1 MVYIQPVGDYSSCSS
16 LPLEPIKVLLY
27 TFKKKLESTVNPLF
41 KLLLIEDD
49 TTLFNEIK
57 DRLAQWSYDIYGI
70 GDFSKVVQEF
80 TDIKPDLV
88 IIDIQ
93 LPKFD
98 GFHWCRMIR
107 THSNVPII
115 FLSSRDHPTD
125 MVMSMQL
132 GADDF
137 IQKPFHFDV
146 LIAKIQATLRR
157 VYNYN
162 TEKIELKTWCG
173 ATVDYE
179 KNTVSAETG
188 TIELTKNEIFILKKL
203 IEQKNKIVS
212 REELIN
218 SLWDDKRFISDN
230 TLTVNV
236 NRLRKRLDELG
247 LGHFIETKVGQGYI
261 AVEEAD
267 A

>member
-1 MVYIQPVGDYSSCSS
+1 M
-16 LPLEPIKVLLY
+16 
-27 TFKKKLESTVNPLF
+27 F

-49 TTLFNEIK
+49 ATLFQEIK
-57 DRLAQWSYDIYGI
+57 ERLTSWSYEVYGI
-70 GDFSKVVQEF
+70 TDFSNVMREF
-80 TDIKPDLV
+80 TAIRPDLV

-107 THSNVPII
+107 THSKVPIV
-115 FLSSRDHPTD
+115 FLSSRDHPAD

-146 LIAKIQATLRR
+146 LIAKIQAILRR

-162 TEKIELKTWCG
+162 TEEVSLKTWCG

-179 KNTVSAETG
+179 KSIVTNEIGA
-188 TIELTKNEIFILKKL
+188 IELTKNEIFILKQL
-203 IEQKNKIVS
+203 MEQKNKIVS
-212 REELIN
+212 RETLIK
-218 SLWDDKRFISDN
+218 SLWEDERFVSDN

-236 NRLRKRLDELG
+236 NRLRKKLDEIG
-247 LGHFIETKVGQGYI
+247 LGSYIETKVGQGYMAI
-261 AVEEAD
+261 EEGF
-267 A
+267 

>member
-1 MVYIQPVGDYSSCSS
+1 M
-16 LPLEPIKVLLY
+16 
-27 TFKKKLESTVNPLF
+27 F

-49 TTLFNEIK
+49 RTLFNEVK
-57 DRLAQWSYDIYGI
+57 ERLTGWSYDVYGI
-70 GDFSKVVQEF
+70 QDFSKVIQEF
-80 TDIKPDLV
+80 TAVDPDLV

-98 GFHWCRMIR
+98 GFHWCRNIR

-146 LIAKIQATLRR
+146 LVAKIQAILRR

-162 TEKIELKTWCG
+162 TTANKLKTWYD
-173 ATVDYE
+173 AKIDFE
-179 KNTVSAETG
+179 KNTVTNEAG
-188 TIELTKNEIFILKKL
+188 TVELTKNEIFILKLL
-203 IEQKNKIVS
+203 IDRKNQIVS
-212 REELIN
+212 REELIT
-218 SLWDDKRFISDN
+218 SLWDDERFISDN

-236 NRLRKRLDELG
+236 NRLRKKLDEIG
-247 LGHFIETKVGQGYI
+247 LGCYIETKVGQGYI
-261 AVEEAD
+261 AIEED
-267 A
+267 YPHD

>member
-1 MVYIQPVGDYSSCSS
+1 M
-16 LPLEPIKVLLY
+16 
-27 TFKKKLESTVNPLF
+27 F
-41 KLLLIEDD
+41 KLMLIEDD
-49 TTLFNEIK
+49 ATLFNEIK
-57 DRLAQWSYDIYGI
+57 DRLTGWSYDVYGI
-70 GDFSKVVQEF
+70 TDFSKVFQEF

-98 GFHWCRMIR
+98 GFHWCRLIR
-107 THSNVPII
+107 SHSNVPII

-146 LIAKIQATLRR
+146 LIAKIQAILRR

-162 TEKIELKTWCG
+162 TEQITLKTWCN
-173 ATVDYE
+173 ATIDYE
-179 KNTVSAETG
+179 KNLVTNDVG
-188 TIELTKNEIFILKKL
+188 TIELTKNEIFILKLL

-212 REELIN
+212 REELIK
-218 SLWDDKRFISDN
+218 SLWDDQRFVSDN

-247 LGHFIETKVGQGYI
+247 LGSYIQTKVGQGYI
-261 AVEEAD
+261 AMEETAV
-267 A
+267 

>member
-1 MVYIQPVGDYSSCSS
+1 M
-16 LPLEPIKVLLY
+16 
-27 TFKKKLESTVNPLF
+27 F
-41 KLLLIEDD
+41 KLMLIEDD
-49 TTLFNEIK
+49 ATLFQEIK
-57 DRLAQWSYDIYGI
+57 ERLVQWSYDVYGVA
-70 GDFSKVVQEF
+70 DFSQVFQEF
-80 TDIKPDLV
+80 TVVKPDLV

-98 GFHWCRMIR
+98 GFHWCRLIR
-107 THSNVPII
+107 EHSKVPII

-132 GADDF
+132 GADDY

-146 LIAKIQATLRR
+146 LIAKIQAILRR

-162 TEKIELKTWCG
+162 TDQITLKTWCG

-179 KNTVSAETG
+179 SNTITYSGAS
-188 TIELTKNEIFILKKL
+188 IELTKNEMFILKQL

-212 REELIN
+212 REALIK
-218 SLWDDKRFISDN
+218 SLWDDERFISDN

-236 NRLRKRLDELG
+236 NRLRKKLDELG
-247 LGHFIETKVGQGYI
+247 LGHYIETKVGQGYM
-261 AVEEAD
+261 AVEEA
-267 A
+267 

>member
-1 MVYIQPVGDYSSCSS
+1 VV
-16 LPLEPIKVLLY
+16 IK
-27 TFKKKLESTVNPLF
+27 LF
-41 KLLLIEDD
+41 KILLIEDD
-49 TTLFNEIK
+49 QTLFSEIK
-57 DRLAQWSYDIYGI
+57 ERLSQWSYQVYGI
-70 GDFSKVVQEF
+70 LDFGRVIQEF
-80 TDIKPDLV
+80 TEIKPDLV

-98 GFHWCRMIR
+98 GFHWCRNIR

-115 FLSSRDHPTD
+115 FLSSRDHPSD

-146 LIAKIQATLRR
+146 LIAKIHAILRR

-162 TEKIELKTWCG
+162 TEAVSLKTWCG
-173 ATVDYE
+173 ATIDYE
-179 KNTVSAETG
+179 KNVITSENGSV
-188 TIELTKNEIFILKKL
+188 ELTRNEVFILKLL

-212 REELIN
+212 RDSLIN

-236 NRLRKRLDELG
+236 NRLRKRLDEIG
-247 LGHFIETKVGQGYI
+247 LGQFIETKVGQGYMAI
-261 AVEEAD
+261 EEENV
-267 A
+267 

>member
-1 MVYIQPVGDYSSCSS
+1 M
-16 LPLEPIKVLLY
+16 
-27 TFKKKLESTVNPLF
+27 FKIF
-41 KLLLIEDD
+41 LIEDD
-49 TTLFNEIK
+49 ATLFNEIK
-57 DRLAQWSYDIYGI
+57 ERLSQWSYDVYGVT
-70 GDFSKVVQEF
+70 DFGRVLQEF
-80 TDIKPDLV
+80 AAIKPDLV
-88 IIDIQ
+88 VIDIQ

-107 THSNVPII
+107 SHSNVPII

-162 TEKIELKTWCG
+162 TESMDMKTWCG
-173 ATVDYE
+173 ATVDYA
-179 KNTVSAETG
+179 KNTVTNENG
-188 TIELTKNEIFILKKL
+188 TVELTKNEMFILKIL
-203 IEQKNKIVS
+203 IERKNTIVS
-212 REELIN
+212 RSDLIK
-218 SLWDDKRFISDN
+218 SLWDDERFVSDN

-236 NRLRKRLDELG
+236 NRLRKSLGEIG
-247 LGHFIETKVGQGYI
+247 LGKMIETKVGQGYM
-261 AVEEAD
+261 AKEED
-267 A
+267 

>member
-1 MVYIQPVGDYSSCSS
+1 V
-16 LPLEPIKVLLY
+16 
-27 TFKKKLESTVNPLF
+27 F

-57 DRLAQWSYDIYGI
+57 ERLTQWSYDVYGI
-70 GDFSKVVQEF
+70 QDFSNVTQEF
-80 TDIKPDLV
+80 IEIKPDLV

-107 THSNVPII
+107 SHSNLPII

-132 GADDF
+132 GADDY

-146 LIAKIQATLRR
+146 LIAKVQAILRR

-162 TEKIELKTWCG
+162 TENIELKTWCG

-179 KNTVSAETG
+179 RNLLTNEMGS
-188 TIELTKNEIFILKKL
+188 IELTKNEIYILKLL
-203 IEQKNKIVS
+203 IEKKNKIVT

-236 NRLRKRLDELG
+236 NRLRKKLDELE
-247 LGHFIETKVGQGYI
+247 LGNFIETKVGQGYMAI
-261 AVEEAD
+261 EEETL
-267 A
+267 

>member
-1 MVYIQPVGDYSSCSS
+1 M
-16 LPLEPIKVLLY
+16 
-27 TFKKKLESTVNPLF
+27 
-41 KLLLIEDD
+41 LIEDD
-49 TTLFNEIK
+49 ESLFSEIK
-57 DRLAQWSYDIYGI
+57 ERLSQWSYDIYGI
-70 GDFSKVVQEF
+70 QDFGKVMQEYSDVQ
-80 TDIKPDLV
+80 PQLV

-93 LPKFD
+93 LPKYD

-107 THSNVPII
+107 AHSNVPII

-125 MVMSMQL
+125 MVMSMHL

-162 TEKIELKTWCG
+162 TERIELRTWRG
-173 ATVDYE
+173 AAIEYV
-179 KNTVSAETG
+179 KNTLTLGSEAVL
-188 TIELTKNEIFILKKL
+188 LTKNEMFILKVL
-203 IEQKNKIVS
+203 VEHKNQIVT
-212 REELIN
+212 REELIR
-218 SLWDDKRFISDN
+218 SLWDHEHFVSDN

-236 NRLRKRLDELG
+236 NRLRKKLEPLG
-247 LGHFIETKVGQGYI
+247 LDAYIETKVGQGYM
-261 AVEEAD
+261 ATEEAE

>member
-1 MVYIQPVGDYSSCSS
+1 M
-16 LPLEPIKVLLY
+16 
-27 TFKKKLESTVNPLF
+27 FKI
-41 KLLLIEDD
+41 LLIEDD
-49 TTLFNEIK
+49 TTLFQEIK
-57 DRLAQWSYDIYGI
+57 DRLTGWSYDVHGI
-70 GDFSKVVQEF
+70 SDFSQVMQEF
-80 TDIKPDLV
+80 TRTKPDLV

-107 THSNVPII
+107 SHSNIPIL

-146 LIAKIQATLRR
+146 LIAKIQAILRR

-162 TEKIELKTWCG
+162 TEKVVLKTWSG

-179 KNTVSAETG
+179 KNTVSNQIG
-188 TIELTKNEIFILKKL
+188 TVELTKNELFILKL
-203 IEQKNKIVS
+203 LVEQKNKIVT
-212 REELIN
+212 REELIK
-218 SLWDDKRFISDN
+218 SLWDDERFVSDN

-236 NRLRKRLDELG
+236 NRLRKKLDSIG
-247 LGHFIETKVGQGYI
+247 LGQYIETKVGQGYM
-261 AVEEAD
+261 AREEID
-267 A
+267 SYDT

>member
-1 MVYIQPVGDYSSCSS
+1 M
-16 LPLEPIKVLLY
+16 
-27 TFKKKLESTVNPLF
+27 F

-49 TTLFNEIK
+49 LSLFTEIK
-57 DRLAQWSYDIYGI
+57 DRLNQWSYDVYGI
-70 GDFSKVVQEF
+70 TDFSRVMQDFSEV
-80 TDIKPDLV
+80 KPDLV

-107 THSNVPII
+107 SHSNVPII

-137 IQKPFHFDV
+137 VQKPFHFDV
-146 LIAKIQATLRR
+146 LIAKIQAILRR
-157 VYNYN
+157 VYNYS
-162 TEKIELKTWCG
+162 TEQVHLKTWCG
-173 ATVDYE
+173 AAVDYE
-179 KNTVSAETG
+179 RNSVTNDQGTV
-188 TIELTKNEIFILKKL
+188 ELTKNEMFILKLL

-212 REELIN
+212 RDKLIN

-236 NRLRKRLDELG
+236 NRLRKRLEDIG
-247 LGHFIETKVGQGYI
+247 LGRFIETKVGQGYV
-261 AVEEAD
+261 ALEEETL
-267 A
+267 

>member
-1 MVYIQPVGDYSSCSS
+1 MVYTQPVVYYLPCPS

-27 TFKKKLESTVNPLF
+27 TFKKKLESAVNPLF

-107 THSNVPII
+107 AHSNVPII

-132 GADDF
+132 E
-137 IQKPFHFDV
+137 PM
-146 LIAKIQATLRR
+146 
-157 VYNYN
+157 
-162 TEKIELKTWCG
+162 
-173 ATVDYE
+173 
-179 KNTVSAETG
+179 
-188 TIELTKNEIFILKKL
+188 IL
-203 IEQKNKIVS
+203 S
-212 REELIN
+212 R
-218 SLWDDKRFISDN
+218 SLFISMYSSRRYRPPFAVSII
-230 TLTVNV
+230 TI
-236 NRLRKRLDELG
+236 RKRSN
-247 LGHFIETKVGQGYI
+247 
-261 AVEEAD
+261 
-267 A
+267 

>member
-1 MVYIQPVGDYSSCSS
+1 M
-16 LPLEPIKVLLY
+16 
-27 TFKKKLESTVNPLF
+27 F

-49 TTLFNEIK
+49 ATLYNEIQ
-57 DRLAQWSYDIYGI
+57 DRLSQWSYDVHGI
-70 GDFSKVVQEF
+70 SDFSNVIQEF
-80 TDIKPDLV
+80 TEIKPDLV

-107 THSNVPII
+107 AHSNIPII

-125 MVMSMQL
+125 IVMSMQL
-132 GADDF
+132 GADDY

-146 LIAKIQATLRR
+146 LVAKVQAVLRR

-162 TEKIELKTWCG
+162 TDKIELKTWCG

-179 KNTVSAETG
+179 KNTVTHEDQS
-188 TIELTKNEIFILKKL
+188 IELTKNEIFILKLL
-203 IEQKNKIVS
+203 IEKKNRIVS
-212 REELIN
+212 REELIS

-247 LGHFIETKVGQGYI
+247 LGRFIETKVGQGYM
-261 AVEEAD
+261 ATEEANV
-267 A
+267 

>member
-1 MVYIQPVGDYSSCSS
+1 M
-16 LPLEPIKVLLY
+16 
-27 TFKKKLESTVNPLF
+27 F

-49 TTLFNEIK
+49 ATLFSEIR
-57 DRLAQWSYDIYGI
+57 DRLLNWSYEVYGI
-70 GDFSKVVQEF
+70 SDFTRVMEEF

-107 THSNVPII
+107 SHSNVPII

-137 IQKPFHFDV
+137 VQKPFHFDV
-146 LIAKIQATLRR
+146 LIAKIQAILRR
-157 VYNYN
+157 VYDYS
-162 TEKIELKTWCG
+162 TEQITLKTWCG

-179 KNTVSAETG
+179 RTTVTNDSGE
-188 TIELTKNEIFILKKL
+188 IELTKNECFILKIL
-203 IEQKNKIVS
+203 IEHKNKIVS
-212 REELIN
+212 REQLIK
-218 SLWDDKRFISDN
+218 SLWDDERFVSDN

-236 NRLRKRLDELG
+236 NRLRKKLDTLHLG
-247 LGHFIETKVGQGYI
+247 QFIETKVGQGYI
-261 AVEEAD
+261 AIEED
-267 A
+267 SSYD

>member
-1 MVYIQPVGDYSSCSS
+1 MFKIMV
-16 LPLEPIKVLLY
+16 
-27 TFKKKLESTVNPLF
+27 
-41 KLLLIEDD
+41 IEDD
-49 TTLFNEIK
+49 TTLFEEIK
-57 DRLAQWSYDIYGI
+57 ERLSKWSYDVFGVT
-70 GDFSKVVQEF
+70 DFSNVLQEF
-80 TDIKPDLV
+80 TEGKPDLV

-107 THSNVPII
+107 AHSNVPII

-162 TEKIELKTWCG
+162 TEQTLEIKTWHDVTIDYIKG
-173 ATVDYE
+173 TVTNNE
-179 KNTVSAETG
+179 E
-188 TIELTKNEIFILKKL
+188 TIELTKNEMYILKILVEK
-203 IEQKNKIVS
+203 KNTIVT
-212 REELIN
+212 REELIE
-218 SLWDDKRFISDN
+218 SLWDDERFVSDN

-236 NRLRKRLDELG
+236 NRLRKKMDSFG
-247 LGHFIETKVGQGYI
+247 LGKYIETKIGQGYV
-261 AVEEAD
+261 AKEETAL
-267 A
+267 

>member
-1 MVYIQPVGDYSSCSS
+1 M
-16 LPLEPIKVLLY
+16 
-27 TFKKKLESTVNPLF
+27 F

-49 TTLFNEIK
+49 EILFNEIK
-57 DRLAQWSYDIYGI
+57 ERLAGWSYDIYGI
-70 GDFSKVVQEF
+70 DDFSQVMQEF
-80 TDIKPDLV
+80 TRVKPDLV

-107 THSNVPII
+107 SHSIVPIL

-146 LIAKIQATLRR
+146 LIAKIQAILRR

-162 TEKIELKTWCG
+162 HEQITIKTWLN
-173 ATVDYE
+173 ATIDVE
-179 KNTVSAETG
+179 KNTVSTEVG
-188 TIELTKNEIFILKKL
+188 TVELTKNEMFILKKL
-203 IEQKNKIVS
+203 IEQKNKIIS
-212 REELIN
+212 REELIK
-218 SLWDDKRFISDN
+218 SLWDDERFVSDN

-236 NRLRKRLDELG
+236 NRLRKKLDELE
-247 LGHFIETKVGQGYI
+247 LGRFIETKVGQGYI
-261 AVEEAD
+261 AIEEAG